1 LNGCADDR
9 VLSCLLRLARW
20 WAAHKAGQ
28 EHPIVDRRNTVR
40 RQLNR
45 LTHRLLQA
53 TGHIGQHEITAS
65 GDRRFSVGDRV
76 IARVPDGDLHLPA
89 RPTPTFA
96 TAPSG
101 LSSRYTPIPGRSTT
115 RSPSRFDG
123 IGTIDVPRSDFDGHR
138 TAAGRRRRDLGLDHA
153 DAVTSYAVQ
162 GTTRAVSTS
171 RIAPTGTRAEAYVD
185 ITRGQTANH
194 LDLTRRADP
203 PDGEA
208 LPAVPLPPIDDAVT
222 RRLARPHRELTA
234 WGLHHALT
242 ERVLQRRVD
251 AIGL

>member
-1 LNGCADDR
+1 M
-9 VLSCLLRLARW
+9 
-20 WAAHKAGQ
+20 
-28 EHPIVDRRNTVR
+28 
-40 RQLNR
+40 
-45 LTHRLLQA
+45 
-53 TGHIGQHEITAS
+53 
-65 GDRRFSVGDRV
+65 
-76 IARVPDGDLHLPA
+76 
-89 RPTPTFA
+89 
-96 TAPSG
+96 
-101 LSSRYTPIPGRSTT
+101 PGRSTT

-138 TAAGRRRRDLGLDHA
+138 TAARRRRRDIGLDHA
-153 DAVTSYAVQ
+153 YAVTSYAVQ

-171 RIAPTGTRAEAYVD
+171 RIAPTATRAETYVD

-234 WGLHHALT
+234 SGLHQATH
-242 ERVLQRRVD
+242 ERALQRRVD